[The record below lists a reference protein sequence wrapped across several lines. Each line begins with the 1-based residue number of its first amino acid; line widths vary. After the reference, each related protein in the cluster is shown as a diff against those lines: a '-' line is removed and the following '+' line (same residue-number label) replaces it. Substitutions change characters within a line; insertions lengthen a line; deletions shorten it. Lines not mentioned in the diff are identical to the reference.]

1 MLESMIVEL
10 NAGEALP
17 SLKQKGWERVG
28 ADGGAPYNLCEKIA
42 KRMKSGKELVG
53 SSFPEIYSTYFAF
66 QSALELG
73 MEDAV
78 RQWRGIVALALL
90 QDEYPFEMRTLPLNG
105 THKGAMQADFTEIGR
120 TYAPVGEDFFL
131 PRDPEHGDTAP
142 SGLMVGYFDGAPRFA
157 FSRSPRRCVPTR
169 RAIRRCRG
177 SIMRRGCSAT
187 PARSTCRCSSAT
199 CSSAAWRAC

>member
-120 TYAPVGEDFFL
+120 AYAPVGEDFFL

-157 FSRSPRRCVPTR
+157 FSRRLLAFPAAVRLDPK
-169 RAIRRCRG
+169 G
-177 SIMRRGCSAT
+177 DQAT
-187 PARSTCRCSSAT
+187 MF
-199 CSSAAWRAC
+199 

>member
-10 NAGEALP
+10 NEGAALP
-17 SLKQKGWERVG
+17 SPKQKGWERVG

-42 KRMKSGKELVG
+42 KRMKSGEELIG

-90 QDEYPFEMRTLPLNG
+90 QDEYPFEMRNLPLNG
-105 THKGAMQADFTEIGR
+105 LHAGAKQEDFTEIGR
-120 TYAPVGEDFFL
+120 TYAPVGEDWYL
-131 PRDPEHGDTAP
+131 
-142 SGLMVGYFDGAPRFA
+142 SMVVT
-157 FSRSPRRCVPTR
+157 RSYDDLTIPDDVLAEISKLYQEKT
-169 RAIRRCRG
+169 
-177 SIMRRGCSAT
+177 
-187 PARSTCRCSSAT
+187 
-199 CSSAAWRAC
+199 

>member
-105 THKGAMQADFTEIGR
+105 SHTGAKQADFTEIGR
-120 TYAPVGEDFFL
+120 AYAPVGEDWYL
-131 PRDPEHGDTAP
+131 
-142 SGLMVGYFDGAPRFA
+142 SMV
-157 FSRSPRRCVPTR
+157 VTR
-169 RAIRRCRG
+169 RYDD
-177 SIMRRGCSAT
+177 
-187 PARSTCRCSSAT
+187 STIPDDVLAEISKLYQEKI
-199 CSSAAWRAC
+199 